1 MTTKSPSRKQ
11 VIIFM
16 RKDNR
21 NKFMEDSN
29 NYVTNLNRA
38 LKNIKSDILV
48 NFIRK
53 EYSGITIITNKF
65 VLALDLQT
73 IENYIKNTNS
83 IKAKGVKVP

>member
-11 VIIFM
+11 VIISM

-21 NKFMEDSN
+21 NKFIEDSN
-29 NYVTNLNRA
+29 NHVTNLNRA
-38 LKNIKSDILV
+38 LKNIKSDILI

-53 EYSGITIITNKF
+53 EYSGITIIIHKS

-73 IENYIKNTNS
+73 IENYIKNANS
-83 IKAKGVKVP
+83 IKAKGVKIP